1 MEMYRYLHPQT
12 GSCRL
17 WHRATDPKQ
26 LTNLCGAN
34 RSMHAVATRLA
45 EMLISHLRRLPNAT
59 WYNFVS
65 RYSADTWLAAP
76 VPLALPKL
84 G

>member
-1 MEMYRYLHPQT
+1 
-12 GSCRL
+12 
-17 WHRATDPKQ
+17 
-26 LTNLCGAN
+26 
-34 RSMHAVATRLA
+34 MHAVATRLA